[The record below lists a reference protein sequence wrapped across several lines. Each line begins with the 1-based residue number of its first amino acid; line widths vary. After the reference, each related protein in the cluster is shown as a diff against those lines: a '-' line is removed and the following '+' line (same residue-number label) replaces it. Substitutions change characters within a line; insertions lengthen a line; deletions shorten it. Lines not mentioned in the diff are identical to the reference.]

1 MRLVSLRARLLV
13 ALAAAT
19 IASQFLRSSSGVI
32 APELVRDLALSPE
45 MLGFANGCFFI
56 SLGIVQLPVGM
67 LFDRV
72 GVRST
77 YLALTGFAALG
88 ALVQAWAETG
98 AGLAVARLLMGVG
111 CGASFMGAVLLAS
124 RWFAADRLATVLSW
138 VFALSQVGVL
148 LAASPLAAASEAWGW
163 RAVFVAT
170 AIGVLALGALY
181 AWFVRD
187 EPPGAQLPHAA
198 TPPVRHDGAL
208 AGLWRVLKTKD
219 LGPVLAVHTF
229 AYAACNTVLGLWAAP
244 YLADVHGLAPVERG
258 NVLLAMGVGQVVGA
272 LAFGPLDR
280 VFDTRKWVVVAG
292 ATASLACLAALAA
305 FAAPPLALAIVL
317 LVALTTVSQYPV
329 AIIAHARS
337 LFPASLAGRGVTTV
351 NVAQVIGAGALP
363 YVTGLVVG
371 ASSSPGSSYPEIA
384 YRLAFAT
391 IAAALASGLAVYLR
405 ARDVRPS
412 QLA

>member
-1 MRLVSLRARLLV
+1 MSIVSLRARLLV

-56 SLGIVQLPVGM
+56 SLGLVQVPVGL

-88 ALVQAWAETG
+88 ALLQAWAETG
-98 AGLAVARLLMGVG
+98 LGLAVAHLLMGLG

-170 AIGVLALGALY
+170 AIGVLALGGLY

-187 EPPGAQLPHAA
+187 EPPGAHHAHPA
-198 TPPVRHDGAL
+198 QQTPHDGAL
-208 AGLWRVLKTKD
+208 AGLWRVLRTKD
-219 LGPVLAVHTF
+219 LGPVLAIHTF
-229 AYAACNTVLGLWAAP
+229 AYAASNTVLGLWAAP
-244 YLADVHGLAPVERG
+244 YLADVYGLAPVERG
-258 NVLLAMGVGQVVGA
+258 HVLLAMGIGQVAGV

-292 ATASLACLAALAA
+292 AAASIATLAALAA
-305 FAAPPLALAIVL
+305 LERPPLALAAAL

-337 LFPASLAGRGVTTV
+337 LFPASLAGRGITTA
-351 NVAQVIGAGALP
+351 NLAQVLGAGSLP

-371 ASSSPGSSYPEIA
+371 AAGGEGSAHPEIA

-391 IAAALASGLAVYLR
+391 IGAALAAGLAFYLR

-412 QLA
+412 QRA

>member
-56 SLGIVQLPVGM
+56 SLGLAQVPVGM

-88 ALVQAWAETG
+88 ALLQAWAETG
-98 AGLAVARLLMGVG
+98 LGLAMARLLMGLG

-187 EPPGAQLPHAA
+187 EPPGAHHVLAA
-198 TPPVRHDGAL
+198 PQTAHDGAL
-208 AGLWRVLKTKD
+208 VGLWRVLRTKD
-219 LGPVLAVHTF
+219 LGPVLAIHTF

-244 YLADVHGLAPVERG
+244 YLADVHRLAPVERG
-258 NVLLAMGVGQVVGA
+258 HVLLAMGIGQVAGV

-280 VFDTRKWVVVAG
+280 IFDSRKRVVVGG
-292 ATASLACLAALAA
+292 ATASLACLA
-305 FAAPPLALAIVL
+305 
-317 LVALTTVSQYPV
+317 ALTTVSQYPV
-329 AIIAHARS
+329 AIIAHARG
-337 LFPASLAGRGVTTV
+337 LFPASHAGRGITTA
-351 NVAQVIGAGALP
+351 NLAQVIGAASLP
-363 YVTGLVVG
+363 YATGLVVG
-371 ASSSPGSSYPEIA
+371 ASSGPGGSYPELA
-384 YRLAFAT
+384 YRLVFAT
-391 IAAALASGLAVYLR
+391 IAASLAAGLAFYLQ
-405 ARDVRPS
+405 ARDVKPS
-412 QLA
+412 QHA